1 MATTKVDVNL
11 ISATGT
17 PGSGNFLRGD
27 GTWNSPTAGMTLVGT
42 AVASGSSSLTI
53 TGLDSTY
60 DTYCIALSDL
70 VPATDGVYGWF
81 RVGDSSGVDSGSTD
95 YGWSMS
101 SFQIDNTSHG
111 SHTNEDNSDA
121 QMVVTNPSNAV
132 GNAAGEGMGALIY
145 IHRPGDGTTNV
156 GITGMGVSYRNDGES
171 CYQHFGGD
179 RRAVIVV
186 DRVQFLFSSGNVAT
200 GRMTVWGL
208 AHA

>member
-1 MATTKVDVNL
+1 MSQTKINVGMIDASSIGDAKL
-11 ISATGT
+11 
-17 PGSGNFLRGD
+17 LQGD
-27 GTWNSPTAGMTLVGT
+27 GAWVDAPSAGLKLIGT
-42 AVASGSSSLTI
+42 AVASGSASLTV

-60 DTYCIALSDL
+60 DTYCIALSDV
-70 VPATDGVYGWF
+70 VPATDGVHGWF
-81 RVGDSSGVDSGSTD
+81 RVGDSSGVDYGSTD
-95 YGWSMS
+95 YGWSIS

-111 SHTNEDNSDA
+111 SHTHEDNSDA
-121 QMVVTNPSNAV
+121 QIVTTNPNNAV
-132 GNAAGEGMGALIY
+132 GNAAGEGMGATIY

-179 RRAVIVV
+179 RRAVITL
-186 DRVQFLFSSGNVAT
+186 DRVQFLWSSGNVAT

>member
-11 ISATGT
+11 IGATGT

-27 GTWNSPTAGMTLVGT
+27 GSWNSAGGLNLVGT
-42 AVASGSSSLTI
+42 AVASGSASLTV

-95 YGWSMS
+95 YGWAMTST
-101 SFQIDNTSHG
+101 QINNTSHG
-111 SHTNEDNSDA
+111 TDKNEDNSDA
-121 QMVVTNPSNAV
+121 QMVVTNPANAV
-132 GNAAGEGMGALIY
+132 GNAAGEGMGATIY

-156 GITGMGVSYRNDGES
+156 GMTGMGVSYRNDGES
-171 CYQHFGGD
+171 SYQHFGGD
-179 RRAVIVV
+179 RRAVITL
-186 DRVQFLFSSGNVAT
+186 DRVQFLWSSGNVAT